1 MENKILIEDGFES
14 RIRSKMGV
22 SSHYLS
28 DEDIQKPE
36 IIGVAEA
43 NIITMVPDY
52 ADLDGNARVYLEAA
66 VVLECCVLIAPSM
79 SIRLPKKESGPH
91 AGHELWI
98 NWENKKLEFI
108 DERDGYIGKIY
119 DILGSHTHSLPHFTV
134 TYPRKGW

>member
-1 MENKILIEDGFES
+1 MENKILIEEGFES

-28 DEDIQKPE
+28 DEDIKQPD

-43 NIITMVPDY
+43 NIISMIPDY
-52 ADLDGNARVYLEAA
+52 ENLDGDARVYLEAA
-66 VVLECCVLIAPSM
+66 TVLECCVLIAPSM

-98 NWENKKLEFI
+98 NWENKKLEFV
-108 DERDGYIGKIY
+108 DERDGYIGKINE
-119 DILGSHTHSLPHFTV
+119 ILGTHRRFLPHFTV
-134 TYPRKGW
+134 TYPRRGG